1 MQCHC
6 YVCDCPAP
14 CSFWVH
20 HCHATDKDSKWK
32 RLRQSKNKIQP
43 NPKRRL
49 PQHFNRSVTTGPS
62 SQYSVNVTGFS
73 GRFPA
78 PSPMPRT
85 IPSYG
90 SKGAQ
95 VAPPLYTSSNG
106 NHLQPSVPSYGLVQ
120 PAWPHASQPAQ
131 VSGHVSAE
139 TFQRYPP
146 QFPVGAPMG
155 YQGHQY
161 RPPSYPQLAPNTVV
175 GTGVPLS
182 RCSSLNT
189 QAQGT
194 QRPQVLSPGILSK
207 ESLANLARQL
217 GLSDYNTNQPLGQ
230 QSTSTPQYMHMHP
243 TDILLAQGARK
254 EAYVKKSYVA
264 ATSQIGASS
273 HNSSNHAPGGTVV
286 SSGSVQIQQPLC
298 QLKPGTVVS
307 SGSVQIQQPLCQ
319 LKPGTVLSS
328 GSVQTQQ
335 PLCQLKSQSSVTPGG
350 TAPNTL
356 YLPQP

>member
-6 YVCDCPAP
+6 YVCDCHAP
-14 CSFWVH
+14 CPFWDQ

-32 RLRQSKNKIQP
+32 RLRQTKNKSQP
-43 NPKRRL
+43 NPKRRI
-49 PQHFNRSVTTGPS
+49 PQHFNRSVTTLPS
-62 SQYSVNVTGFS
+62 SQCSVNVTGFT
-73 GRFPA
+73 
-78 PSPMPRT
+78 MPRT

-90 SKGAQ
+90 SEGAQ
-95 VAPPLYTSSNG
+95 VAPLYTSSNG

-120 PAWPHASQPAQ
+120 PAWFHASQPAQ
-131 VSGHVSAE
+131 ISPGGHVSAE
-139 TFQRYPP
+139 TFQRHPP

-182 RCSSLNT
+182 RYSSPNT

-194 QRPQVLSPGILSK
+194 QRSQVPSPGILSK

-230 QSTSTPQYMHMHP
+230 QSTSTPQYKHVHP
-243 TDILLAQGARK
+243 RDILLAQGAQKDRRQV
-254 EAYVKKSYVA
+254 YVKKSYVA
-264 ATSQIGASS
+264 ATSQIGVSS
-273 HNSSNHAPGGTVV
+273 GHNSSNHAPGGTVV
-286 SSGSVQIQQPLC
+286 SSGSVRIQQPLC

-307 SGSVQIQQPLCQ
+307 SGSAQIQQPLCQ

-328 GSVQTQQ
+328 GSVQIQQ
-335 PLCQLKSQSSVTPGG
+335 PLCQLKSQSSVTPSG
-350 TAPNTL
+350 TAPNTF
-356 YLPQP
+356 YLPQL